1 MVFYLIIT
9 LKNRNIWLLPERDDK
24 LVLLS
29 FFYKPT
35 PSASSCV
42 LMLNSKPF
50 GKLCRGLLP
59 TSATVSVSFDLR
71 KIIDIFYSKTLILV
85 DFLKMKIIL

>member
-1 MVFYLIIT
+1 MIIT

-29 FFYKPT
+29 FFYKST
-35 PSASSCV
+35 PSAGGGCV

-71 KIIDIFYSKTLILV
+71 KIIGVFYSKTLVLV